1 MSRYSV
7 ATLVAVALTVGAAGC
22 GSSASKSVS
31 SAASSI
37 ASSAS
42 TAATSAATSAASS
55 ASSAASS
62 ALSGTLS
69 ESADPSGALK
79 FTRSSLTAKAGT
91 VTIHFTNMSPLM
103 HNMTIQEGTSGA
115 VVGATPTFQGG
126 TKTLTVNLKKGTY
139 TFYCSVPG
147 HRAAGMQGTLT
158 VT

>member
-22 GSSASKSVS
+22 GNSASKSVS

-42 TAATSAATSAASS
+42 TAATSAAAS

-62 ALSGTLS
+62 VLTGTLS

-79 FTRSSLTAKAGT
+79 FTKSSLTAKAGT